1 MVDFLLQYNR
11 RNVKEASSM
20 KNSQLAAIIKRLTAM
35 VEASDSEVQV
45 RRFEKEGQ
53 EKCIVTFDGSNEM
66 FELTETGSQEVYQF
80 DDIDLVTLEIFELLQ
95 D

>member
-1 MVDFLLQYNR
+1 
-11 RNVKEASSM
+11 M
-20 KNSQLAAIIKRLTAM
+20 KSSQLAAIIKRLNAM
-35 VEASDSEVQV
+35 VESGSSEVQV

-53 EKCIVTFDGSNEM
+53 EKCIVTFDGSTET
-66 FELTETGSQEVYQF
+66 FELTETGSREVYQF